1 MWDTDDMAK
10 EATAT
15 GEIVRRKAGVIAPHF
30 SNPAPLPQE
39 LDGLFDIRSWVR
51 SLTTH
56 EPYTEL
62 NPDFMAQR
70 MMMLTLSA
78 TTAEEV
84 MAETPMD
91 GLQKLIPDA
100 PWQGTGNII
109 VSGLYVAKSD
119 QPDGNPTYMLM
130 EYYQESTG
138 AEVTTTTGATK
149 LQLQF
154 ASLLALGIWPI
165 EGQIKRTDRKDR
177 GGRHL
182 FSFYP
187 RDI

>member
-1 MWDTDDMAK
+1 MATK
-10 EATAT
+10 DVQTAPT
-15 GEIVRRKAGVIAPHF
+15 AEVVARRKNVIAPQF
-30 SNPAPLPQE
+30 SNPAPLPPE
-39 LDGLFDIRSWVR
+39 LNGLFDIRAWVR
-51 SLTTH
+51 SLTTGDAY
-56 EPYTEL
+56 EEL

-84 MAETPMD
+84 MADVPME
-91 GLQKLIPDA
+91 GLQSLIPDA
-100 PWQGTGNII
+100 PWQGTGNIMI
-109 VSGLYVAKSD
+109 TGLYVAKSE
-119 QPDGNPTYMLM
+119 QPTGNKTYMLL
-130 EYYQESTG
+130 EWFNKQTG
-138 AEVTTTTGATK
+138 EEVTTTTGATK

-154 ASLLALGIWPI
+154 ANLLALGIWPI

-187 RDI
+187 EED